1 MGTGKQTA
9 SNFCCLGFF
18 FVYLFCF
25 LGGGGGHVR
34 LYICFIKASVAFSTE
49 ANCIPA
55 VRILHTIP
63 CRSEG
68 VLRDADLQ

>member
-1 MGTGKQTA
+1 MKAQKPQHIKFDE
-9 SNFCCLGFF
+9 NCNMLINVF
-18 FVYLFCF
+18 F
-25 LGGGGGHVR
+25 LGGGSHVR